1 MLKKIKKSEKGSIT
15 ILVLTTMLIVVGV
28 ILFAYFSIMNKS
40 SSQER
45 ELDKIQEEYNKTD
58 DMMSQAYNENVDD
71 EYFEKTATIDGE
83 DIGTELNPTIPE
95 GFKPIDT
102 DTS

>member
-15 ILVLTTMLIVVGV
+15 ILVLTTMLVVVGV

-45 ELDKIQEEYNKTD
+45 ELDKIQEE
-58 DMMSQAYNENVDD
+58 
-71 EYFEKTATIDGE
+71 I
-83 DIGTELNPTIPE
+83 
-95 GFKPIDT
+95 
-102 DTS
+102 

>member
-45 ELDKIQEEYNKTD
+45 ELDKIQEEYNKND
-58 DMMSQAYNENVDD
+58 DIEQIYKENLND
-71 EYFEKTATIDGE
+71 EYLEETSTIDGK
-83 DIGTELNPTIPE
+83 DIGTALNPTIPE